1 MATWA
6 FIFILA
12 AGVCAFTLKTTYN
25 PLKGF
30 ITDKL
35 FWVTYPPRPHS
46 DGFGGD
52 SVNHLEVF
60 VFS

>member
-6 FIFILA
+6 FIFVLA
-12 AGVCAFTLKTTYN
+12 AGICAFTLKTTYN

-35 FWVTYPPRPHS
+35 FWVHILLGLTAMVLAVIALI
-46 DGFGGD
+46 D
-52 SVNHLEVF
+52 
-60 VFS
+60 